1 MAASKFQFVAVAAL
15 AFSTTAYAAP
25 YANVAS
31 VTQVGRPLTIAG
43 GGFEPGALVNLRV
56 LGPGNAVTMA
66 AVVAGADGSISHT
79 LVTTND
85 GTYVVQLSHPDGRAA
100 VSAIKFHASR

>member
-1 MAASKFQFVAVAAL
+1 MAASKFQIVALAAL
-15 AFSTTAYAAP
+15 AFSTMACAAP
-25 YANVAS
+25 FANVSS
-31 VTQVGRPLTIAG
+31 VTQVGRPLTITG

-79 LVTTND
+79 LVTAND
-85 GTYVVQLSHPDGRAA
+85 GAHVVQLSHPDGRPA
-100 VSAIKFHASR
+100 VSAIKFHAAR